1 MVRKEPIPDTLR
13 RKRFTRLSSIG
24 IRKLPRS
31 RWKDYRNLRL
41 EALKSDPSAFG
52 SSFEEEVTLTE
63 GEWKRRIKN
72 ILFAM
77 SNDTPV
83 GMIGYV
89 FGDRLKTKH
98 IAEILGVYVNSG
110 HRGEGI
116 GTKMLGRALQ
126 MIRKNKRAVKAALW
140 VNPEQLAAVRLYKK
154 FGFVVTGKSKKSIK
168 VGRRFFDMLLMEKML

>member
-1 MVRKEPIPDTLR
+1 M
-13 RKRFTRLSSIG
+13 SSIG

-63 GEWKRRIKN
+63 GEWKRRIQN
-72 ILFAM
+72 ILFAT

-83 GMIGYV
+83 GMIGCV
-89 FGDRLKTKH
+89 FGDRLKAKH
-98 IAEILGVYVNSG
+98 IAEIHGVYVSPG

-116 GTKMLGRALQ
+116 GTKMLGHALQ
-126 MIRKNKRAVKAALW
+126 MIRKNKRAVKAELW
-140 VNPEQLAAVRLYKK
+140 VNPEQLAAVKLYKK
-154 FGFVVTGKSKKSIK
+154 SGFVVSGKSKKSIK
-168 VGRRFFDMLLMEKML
+168 VGRMFFDMLLMEKML

>member
-1 MVRKEPIPDTLR
+1 M
-13 RKRFTRLSSIG
+13 
-24 IRKLPRS
+24 
-31 RWKDYRNLRL
+31 
-41 EALKSDPSAFG
+41 
-52 SSFEEEVTLTE
+52 TLTE

-126 MIRKNKRAVKAALW
+126 MIRKNKRAVKAAL
-140 VNPEQLAAVRLYKK
+140 
-154 FGFVVTGKSKKSIK
+154 G
-168 VGRRFFDMLLMEKML
+168 